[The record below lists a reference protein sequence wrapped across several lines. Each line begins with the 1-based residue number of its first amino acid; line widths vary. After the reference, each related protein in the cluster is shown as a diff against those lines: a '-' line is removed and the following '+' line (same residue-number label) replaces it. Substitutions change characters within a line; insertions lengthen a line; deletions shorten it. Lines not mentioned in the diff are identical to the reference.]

1 MTYYLSLSFQEKAR
15 LSQEL
20 EVECSKRATLDAEV
34 TKLRSLV
41 ETSEASLV
49 YEKGLVTQLQQ
60 EMSQLKVFSFLAL
73 FNFPLMYN
81 IKCLKLYEK
90 IIM

>member
-1 MTYYLSLSFQEKAR
+1 MYFFSLLFQEKTR

-49 YEKGLVTQLQQ
+49 YEKSLVTQLQQ

-73 FNFPLMYN
+73 FNFSLVIYN
-81 IKCLKLYEK
+81 NKCLKLYEK
-90 IIM
+90 K